1 MKKKN
6 NFLPLLLVGGGVG
19 AAVLLFS
26 KASSKTKEDTNMF
39 TGGGI
44 GGSGDFFG
52 NSTPVSSIPVIDPM
66 LYPDSMDAG
75 IEDIARN
82 DTNLGLTDTSSGGV
96 NPTNYSTD
104 GTDIWSDLALN
115 VGVTAAT
122 TAALGG
128 VSAAAKTVAGKT
140 ASKAATN
147 AAGTAAGRVAG
158 STAGKLL
165 GKAGLAG
172 LGISAIGTA
181 LEVTGMQDVINN
193 FGVTLPMVNPAAAI
207 GANVASNLV
216 MGNFSV
222 GNSGITTDKATSQEV
237 GYMAYDNKQLQT
249 ANGLQRTGS
258 KWETISAEE
267 TRIVNEALGTTGDVI
282 KQSYGSSGYSYIG
295 AGGKQL
301 TFAGTDL
308 QTAAG
313 LYKQHNA
320 GKR

>member
-1 MKKKN
+1 MKKN

-19 AAVLLFS
+19 AAVLLFT
-26 KASSKTKEDTNMF
+26 KATSKTREDTSMLS
-39 TGGGI
+39 GGGI

-66 LYPDSMDAG
+66 LHPDSVDAG

-82 DTNLGLTDTSSGGV
+82 DTNLGLTDPSSGGV
-96 NPTNYSTD
+96 NPTDYGTD
-104 GTDIWSDLALN
+104 GVDLFTDLAIYTGA
-115 VGVTAAT
+115 GVAASAAVAGVKKAAGAVTKTAGT
-122 TAALGG
+122 TAAGK
-128 VSAAAKTVAGKT
+128 VANTAASKATTSAAA
-140 ASKAATN
+140 
-147 AAGTAAGRVAG
+147 
-158 STAGKLL
+158 STAGKVASTAAKGAGVL
-165 GKAGLAG
+165 GALGLVDMFFD
-172 LGISAIGTA
+172 
-181 LEVTGMQDVINN
+181 VTGLKDAHFSQGGLTGNLQ
-193 FGVTLPMVNPAAAI
+193 GVNT
-207 GANVASNLV
+207 S
-216 MGNFSV
+216 FSV
-222 GNSGITTDKATSQEV
+222 NSGGITTDKATSQEV

-249 ANGLQRTGS
+249 ATGLQSTGS